1 MVVYVVECECCM
13 EVWIDS
19 IWRTRA
25 GANTYLLFLPR
36 QPLTFYEIREFEVKE
51 YEEVD
56 DS

>member
-25 GANTYLLFLPR
+25 GADTYLLFLPR

>member
-19 IWRTRA
+19 IQLTRA
-25 GANTYLLFLPR
+25 GANTYLQFLPH